1 MFSDKLDR
9 NIRILYQ
16 QCLLREV
23 YITTLK
29 INLIQLIQ
37 PPDNEN
43 RLILDHPLILRPL

>member
-16 QCLLREV
+16 QCLLREG

-29 INLIQLIQ
+29 IN
-37 PPDNEN
+37 
-43 RLILDHPLILRPL
+43 LILDHPLILRPSNLHESE